1 VKPVNFN
8 PYDDFIFF
16 DSCAFDGGSPNEQLA
31 SKKARKI
38 LDENNKKVMIMH
50 SVASEIRNSNTPD
63 WLQEI
68 EPKSRQT
75 VKLNLTP
82 KEKSVLSEIE
92 QLIVGNGKLEKR
104 KADCFHVFE
113 AQKYGGC
120 FVTSDVGIY
129 KHSEAIDSNYGLKI
143 IKPSEFLELV
153 REYSIRT

>member
-1 VKPVNFN
+1 MTFN

-16 DSCAFDGGSPNEQLA
+16 DSCAFDGGSPDEQLA
-31 SKKARKI
+31 SQKARKV
-38 LDENNKKVMIMH
+38 LDENKKKVMLMH
-50 SVASEIRNSNTPD
+50 SVASEIRNSNTPE

-75 VKLNLTP
+75 VKLDLTST
-82 KEKSVLSEIE
+82 EKNVLSDIE
-92 QLIVGNGKLEKR
+92 KIIVGNGKIEKR

-129 KHSEAIDSNYGLKI
+129 KHSELINSKYGLKI
-143 IKPSEFLELV
+143 IKPSDFLKLV
-153 REYSIRT
+153 IEHSKKT